1 MSNTNL
7 SAASD
12 PAITGGDR
20 WSRQPHVVAQKIT
33 VGDLKALLTKTLIVE
48 EGTSGMLLHDGRYQ
62 ADLGPGAHT
71 VATVSQR
78 IKDLFFGSPFSAVLV
93 DVSQQRL
100 EVDCPHLLSR
110 DNQEVNT
117 KATLVLTLS
126 DLHAFH
132 LNVMKGASRVTS
144 DEVIGLFR
152 PKVLAVLA
160 RVVREATVADID
172 LHRDELGERLHDEL
186 EAALA
191 SQFRDIGLTYL
202 RLDLVEFSCPVQDK
216 LSQAR
221 GRLDLQTA
229 ELELRQRQRE
239 IQQHIDAEATDDRI
253 AEIRTKDQF
262 EEFVQQSQYDRRE
275 ADRQRG
281 ARAAELEAQR
291 GFEAKKTDLGRQQ
304 LWASLW
310 SDFETAQDKRA
321 HIKRARELEN
331 LVEISGLQHRYDE
344 LALRQRHGLEGE
356 QLAHDL
362 ELARQR
368 HQAKLDEGFRD
379 YEAKREQALADAK
392 LRSDTAD
399 IDRGIATKDAE
410 AQLAKQTARV
420 TLAMQ
425 LAEQLSKQELS
436 EADAKQALALKAKEA
451 DARLAR
457 EQADAE
463 HEREMARIRTL
474 DGVKKETLMAVAA
487 PEQAAVI
494 AELLKTEALKGLSTE
509 QVLALEAAKSP
520 AAAQALI
527 AKYQADGVIG
537 AEKAQFYER
546 MLAQQFAATEQTL
559 ELNRMHI
566 ELTHQS
572 HANALATQ
580 RDTAVAAATGRAV
593 VLLAAPQTLAP
604 AAPHPSATPNSGNA
618 PATVMTYCPNCGR
631 PVNPS
636 DKFSGCCGV
645 KLT

>member
-1 MSNTNL
+1 MSNINL

-12 PAITGGDR
+12 PAISGGNR
-20 WSRQPHVVAQKIT
+20 WSRQPNVVAQRIT

-48 EGTSGMLLHDGRYQ
+48 EGTSGMLLHDGRHQ

-78 IKDLFFGSPFSAVLV
+78 IKDLFFGSPFSAILV

-100 EVDCPHLLSR
+100 EVDCPHLLSK
-110 DNQEVNT
+110 DNQEINA

-126 DLHAFH
+126 DLRAFH
-132 LNVMKGASRVTS
+132 NNVMKGASQVTS

-152 PKVLAVLA
+152 PKVLGVLA
-160 RVVREATVADID
+160 RVVREATVDDID

-186 EAALA
+186 ESALA
-191 SQFRDIGLTYL
+191 AQFRDIGLTYV
-202 RLDLVEFSCPVQDK
+202 RLDLVQFSCPEQDK
-216 LSQAR
+216 LSRAR

-229 ELELRQRQRE
+229 DLELRGRQRK

-253 AEIRTKDQF
+253 AKIRTEREF
-262 EEFVQQSQYDRRE
+262 EEFVKQSQYDSRE
-275 ADRQRG
+275 EDRKRG
-281 ARAAELEAQR
+281 SRATELEAQR

-310 SDFETAQDKRA
+310 SDFETAQDQRA
-321 HIKRARELEN
+321 QIKRARELQN
-331 LVEISGLQHRYDE
+331 LIEVSGLQHRYDE
-344 LALRQRHGLEGE
+344 LALRQRQGLEGQ
-356 QLAHDL
+356 QLAHEL
-362 ELARQR
+362 ELAQKR
-368 HQAKLDEGFRD
+368 HQAKLAEGLRD
-379 YEAKREQALADAK
+379 YEAKRAQVLADAE
-392 LRSDTAD
+392 LRDGVAD
-399 IDRGIATKDAE
+399 IDRGIDTKDAE
-410 AQLAKQTARV
+410 AQLAKQKARV
-420 TLAMQ
+420 ALAMQ
-425 LAEQLSKQELS
+425 LAEELSKQELN

-487 PEQAAVI
+487 PEQSAVI

-537 AEKAQFYER
+537 AGKDQHYER
-546 MLAQQFAATEQTL
+546 LLAQQIASTDQTL
-559 ELNRMHI
+559 ALNRMHV

-572 HANALATQ
+572 NANALFTQ
-580 RDTAVAAATGRAV
+580 RDTAVAAATGKPV
-593 VLLAAPQTLAP
+593 VPP
-604 AAPHPSATPNSGNA
+604 AAPAEPHQPKETIGFKP
-618 PATVMTYCPNCGR
+618 PATDKTHCSACGK
-631 PVNPS
+631 PVKES
-636 DKFSGCCGV
+636 DKFCGACGV
-645 KLT
+645 KQA